1 MNALT
6 DGPVTCGWWPYRR
19 GEVAETRVRAWLAE
33 AWQLP
38 AADLVMTRDAHGRPH
53 LDAGQ
58 HHADLNWSHSGALL
72 LAAWAEGGVRVGV
85 DVELLRPRPR
95 AMALAERFF
104 HPDET
109 AWLQA
114 LPNDTAR
121 ELAFTRL
128 WCAKEA
134 VLKAHGRGLSFG
146 LEKLRFT
153 LDADGTPTLAAC
165 DAGLG
170 APTDWR
176 LRTWV
181 PADGYWATLAWRA
194 GWPGPQ
200 G

>member
-19 GEVAETRVRAWLAE
+19 GEVAEARVRAWLAE

-38 AADLVMTRDAHGRPH
+38 ESTLVMTRDAHGRPH

-58 HHADLNWSHSGALL
+58 HHADLNWSHSGELL

-104 HPDET
+104 HADETGWLRTLPDE
-109 AWLQA
+109 
-114 LPNDTAR
+114 TAR

-134 VLKAHGRGLSFG
+134 VLKAHGYGLSFG
-146 LEKLRFT
+146 LHRLAFDATATTPRLLR
-153 LDADGTPTLAAC
+153 C
-165 DAGLG
+165 DPSLG
-170 APTDWR
+170 AASDWR
-176 LRTWV
+176 LHARDGDGHV
-181 PADGYWATLAWRA
+181 AVVARHDGILPA
-194 GWPGPQ
+194 
-200 G
+200 